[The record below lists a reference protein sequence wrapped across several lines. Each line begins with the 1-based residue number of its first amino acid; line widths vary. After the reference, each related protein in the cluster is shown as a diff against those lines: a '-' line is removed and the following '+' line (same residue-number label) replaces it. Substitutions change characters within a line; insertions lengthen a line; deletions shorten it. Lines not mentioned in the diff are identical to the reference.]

1 MTFQKFMETRFMATL
16 MVVAYPI
23 VFILLNILTI
33 IEEQKI
39 TTFKKYNTTIKY
51 LWKYNYHSKF

>member
-1 MTFQKFMETRFMATL
+1 METRFMATL